1 MITVHKWIWLNMI
14 KCEILSNMT
23 KCDSIKLNMMKSWN
37 VMIVGTWPNVL
48 QFHYNMIKY
57 EQTWIKLKDRITPHE
72 KLTMYPLFGDL
83 FPLTQRSFLRPRSL
97 LRRPRSLLP
106 RPRVC
111 LYDWIYAAQSERS
124 VNLNS
129 TSMIECNRSRAV
141 RPRPDAA
148 RAHLCVSW
156 TSANSCLTI
165 WTRRFPHAFVLS
177 QVPTT
182 QEQREPRVSTVD

>member
-1 MITVHKWIWLNMI
+1 MITRGTPMTQETSIW
-14 KCEILSNMT
+14 
-23 KCDSIKLNMMKSWN
+23 KLLIHSGFWHFPWN
-37 VMIVGTWPNVL
+37 KPSM
-48 QFHYNMIKY
+48 
-57 EQTWIKLKDRITPHE
+57 KLKDRITPHE

-97 LRRPRSLLP
+97 LCRPRSLLP

-141 RPRPDAA
+141 RPLPDAA

-156 TSANSCLTI
+156 TSANLFKS
-165 WTRRFPHAFVLS
+165 P
-177 QVPTT
+177 
-182 QEQREPRVSTVD
+182 PRTLFCWESDASGD

>member
-1 MITVHKWIWLNMI
+1 MVPFCSPARAIPHMWHYFTSTTGTSGIPSTASVPPLAVKLLLSIMLEYTRCN
-14 KCEILSNMT
+14 CNESFILHQQSR
-23 KCDSIKLNMMKSWN
+23 
-37 VMIVGTWPNVL
+37 
-48 QFHYNMIKY
+48 QQQQQQH
-57 EQTWIKLKDRITPHE
+57 ELKDRITPHE

-148 RAHLCVSW
+148 RAHLCVS
-156 TSANSCLTI
+156 
-165 WTRRFPHAFVLS
+165 
-177 QVPTT
+177 
-182 QEQREPRVSTVD
+182 